1 MISALISGSIRGYVF
16 ENPVEVHPL
25 ISTDHEFYMRNK
37 RVVAGIGAGGL
48 WGGEMLIRGHRNEVI
63 TERPRLEEFA
73 P

>member
-16 ENPVEVHPL
+16 ENLVEVHPL

-48 WGGEMLIRGHRNEVI
+48 WGEMLIRGHRNEGNN
-63 TERPRLEEFA
+63 
-73 P
+73 